1 MDNMR
6 YLNIILLSIILTFS
20 IKSQVIINEFS
31 ASNLESFPDNF
42 NKYEDWIELYNI
54 SENEVDI
61 GGYYLSDKEDKP
73 LKYQIPQGISI
84 PAHGFKVF
92 WTSGRDTVMGSHI
105 HTNFKL
111 AQAKNNPEFVIL
123 SNPFGN
129 LIEKYEILK
138 TQFEHSRGRKSDG
151 AGIVVVF
158 TEPTPGST
166 NSNATN
172 FKRYAE
178 DVDMSLEPGFYS
190 GEIKVAMRTDEP
202 NSIIRYTTD
211 GIRPNINSSVYND
224 TLTFTKTVSLQARA
238 FTEDPLVLPGY
249 IEFNTF
255 FIDEAHDLPV
265 ISVISDDIELLLA
278 GDKSYFPKGSLEFF
292 DETGDR
298 VASSFGEYNS
308 HGQDSW
314 AHNQRSIDYITRDES
329 GYKHHLKDKFFKN
342 SDRKEFQRL
351 ILRAAGDDNYPG
363 IDSSTQMRDAY
374 TQSLAY
380 KAGMHLDVR
389 KVRRCVMYVN
399 GKYWGI
405 YSIREK
411 VDDPDY
417 TDYYYDQGKYDIDF
431 LMHWGSTWVEFGDP
445 DLIDDWNQ
453 FFNFIR
459 NNDMED
465 PENYEYVADRL
476 DVLSLTDYTLIQS
489 ASVCSDWL
497 TWNVGWW
504 RGLDPEGEH
513 KKWGYIMWDQDATF
527 NHYINYTGVPSTH
540 WDASACYHEDL
551 NSPWSDPNGHIRI
564 LNKLRDNE
572 DFRQMYLSRYLDMIN
587 TYFSCD
593 SMLAHLD
600 TFVQT
605 IESEIPQHTTRW
617 GGSMQQWEQNVD
629 KLRNFIS
636 LRCAFIQQGWIDCQN
651 LGDLQE
657 LTLSVVPEG
666 KGIINLNTISVDQFP
681 WSGEYV
687 EGLDILLGA
696 ESLDTNYVFDHWEA
710 ESHAFFPDDTTK
722 QVTLSLTS
730 ADHIIAHF
738 KPLVTKTKD
747 PVQNDF
753 DVSFAPMP
761 FSDQTTFSYYSSE
774 LISGCQLLI
783 FDALGKQIRR
793 MDVQHG
799 KPSTIHRKLMES
811 GIYTY
816 RLEGTEGSLIYSGKI
831 IVQ

>member
-1 MDNMR
+1 MR
-6 YLNIILLSIILTFS
+6 NILSVFLCMTFYFSLTA
-20 IKSQVIINEFS
+20 QVVINEFS
-31 ASNLESFPDNF
+31 ASNLESFQDNF
-42 NKYEDWIELYNI
+42 EKYEDWIELYNTSSASI
-54 SENEVDI
+54 DL
-61 GGYYLSDKEDKP
+61 GGYYLSDKESKP
-73 LKYQIPQGISI
+73 LKYQIPQGTTIEGNGYRI
-84 PAHGFKVF
+84 F

-105 HTNFKL
+105 HTSFKI
-111 AQAKNNPEFVIL
+111 AQAKKNPEFVVFSDPL
-123 SNPFGN
+123 GN
-129 LIEKYEILK
+129 LIEEFEIFK
-138 TQFEHSRGRKSDG
+138 TQFEHSRGKIADG
-151 AGIVVVF
+151 SGNMVIF
-158 TEPTPGST
+158 SIPTPGSSN
-166 NSNATN
+166 NSASSYT
-172 FKRYAE
+172 RYTE
-178 DVDMSLEPGFYS
+178 DVEFNAEPGFYS
-190 GEIKVAMRTDEP
+190 GEIKLAMSTDE
-202 NSIIRYTTD
+202 IDGVIRYTTN
-211 GIRPNINSSVYND
+211 GQRPGPTSTLYND
-224 TLTFTKTVSLQARA
+224 TLIIDETSAIQARA
-238 FTEDPLVLPGY
+238 FTDDNSVIPGF
-249 IEFNTF
+249 IEFNSY
-255 FIDEAHDLPV
+255 FIDEVHDLPV

-342 SDRKEFQRL
+342 SDRSEFQRL

-380 KAGMHLDVR
+380 KAGMNLDVR

-417 TDYYYDQGKYDIDF
+417 TDYYYNQDKYSIDF

-453 FFNFIR
+453 FFNYIR
-459 NNDMED
+459 NNDMAD
-465 PENYEYVADRL
+465 QENYQYVADRL

-564 LNKLRDNE
+564 LNKLMDNDE
-572 DFRQMYLSRYLDMIN
+572 FRQMYLSRYLDMIN

-593 SMLAHLD
+593 SMLTHLD
-600 TFVQT
+600 IFVQT

-636 LRCAFIQQGWIDCQN
+636 LRCAYIQQGWIDCQN

-666 KGIINLNTISVDQFP
+666 KGKIDLNTISVDQFP

-710 ESHAFFPDDTTK
+710 ASHAFFPDDTTK
-722 QVTLSLTS
+722 QVNLSLTS

-753 DVSFAPMP
+753 DISFAPMP

-793 MDVQHG
+793 MGVQNG
-799 KPSTIHRKLMES
+799 QPSTIYRKQMES

-816 RLEGTEGSLIYSGKI
+816 RLEDKDGNAMHSGKI
-831 IVQ
+831 VVQ